1 MIRWWLVIALLLS
14 VGLNVGILATI
25 AAHRPGPPPAREGR
39 PPQGGQN
46 PANPANIDPV
56 PRLGRLADRLK
67 LEGDQRR
74 KFLDVQWNL
83 YQESTRQRLQMNEV
97 HRELRRE
104 LTRPTPDR
112 QRVEALLK
120 ESAGIHMAL
129 ERALVSN
136 ILSTRELLG
145 PEKEKEY
152 LKIIGRLR
160 LPNPGPGV
168 GTPGAPPPKR
178 RPGILDRFRQR
189 RMERMEQRE
198 GEGPPPEGEGD
209 EEGPPPDG
217 QRPPEGEG
225 PPPPLALI
233 SPVSP
238 PSPPALP

>member
-1 MIRWWLVIALLLS
+1 MSRWWLVIALLLS

-25 AAHRPGPPPAREGR
+25 AAHWPGPPPPREGR
-39 PPQGGQN
+39 PPQEGQN
-46 PANPANIDPV
+46 PANPNPNIDPV

-74 KFLDVQWNL
+74 KFLDLQWNL

-112 QRVEALLK
+112 QRVEALLN
-120 ESAGIHMAL
+120 ESARIHMAL

-136 ILSTRELLG
+136 IFSTRELLG

-152 LKIIGRLR
+152 LKIVGRLR

-168 GTPGAPPPKR
+168 GNPGPLPKR
-178 RPGILDRFRQR
+178 RPGGILDRFRQR

-198 GEGPPPEGEGD
+198 GGPPPEGEGD
-209 EEGPPPDG
+209 GEGPPPDG
-217 QRPPEGEG
+217 PRPPEGEG

-233 SPVSP
+233 SP
-238 PSPPALP
+238 A

>member
-25 AAHRPGPPPAREGR
+25 AARRPGPPPPREGG
-39 PPQGGQN
+39 PPQEGQN
-46 PANPANIDPV
+46 PANANPNIDPV

-74 KFLDVQWNL
+74 KFLDLQWNL
-83 YQESTRQRLQMNEV
+83 YQESTRQRLQMNEA

-112 QRVEALLK
+112 QRVEALLN
-120 ESAGIHMAL
+120 ESSRIHQAL
-129 ERALVSN
+129 ERALVNN

-152 LKIIGRLR
+152 LKIVGRLR

-168 GTPGAPPPKR
+168 GNPAGPPPKR
-178 RPGILDRFRQR
+178 RPGGILDRFRQR

-198 GEGPPPEGEGD
+198 GGPPPPEGEGD
-209 EEGPPPDG
+209 GEGPPPDG
-217 QRPPEGEG
+217 PRPPEGEG
-225 PPPPLALI
+225 PPP
-233 SPVSP
+233 
-238 PSPPALP
+238 